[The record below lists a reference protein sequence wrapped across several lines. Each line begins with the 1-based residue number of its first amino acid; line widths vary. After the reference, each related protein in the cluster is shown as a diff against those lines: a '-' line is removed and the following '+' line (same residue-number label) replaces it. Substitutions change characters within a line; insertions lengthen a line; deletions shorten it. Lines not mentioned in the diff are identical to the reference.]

1 MGAHARLVVS
11 DGGAR
16 ADKAMTW
23 KRSGADEGCGL
34 GIHADVVWGFCVL
47 WFVEDVARGVRV
59 AWVHFYVC
67 VRGKGRVLLVWDVF
81 WEKLTLRRPDQD
93 PCHDGNFL
101 PGSKSLPRAWASFL
115 SHTHTCNHSYRDA
128 RNMTTQHTAKSTQQR
143 TDTICSRRLAFRP
156 ALAMVGKGEGAP
168 RLDSA
173 ALAWHELADS
183 SESVARSKTR
193 LRPPT
198 ARAAESLRDMRESAH
213 LWFALRKHVEPCK
226 AEDILA
232 RLAENSK
239 WRVEKD
245 HVDQALRKR
254 YLQLVDKVKEF
265 EPAFQDLEMQR
276 RQQGRGQ

>member
-1 MGAHARLVVS
+1 ML
-11 DGGAR
+11 
-16 ADKAMTW
+16 
-23 KRSGADEGCGL
+23 L
-34 GIHADVVWGFCVL
+34 GSTFMC
-47 WFVEDVARGVRV
+47 
-59 AWVHFYVC
+59 VC

-93 PCHDGNFL
+93 PCHDGNFPSWL
-101 PGSKSLPRAWASFL
+101 KVTTWGLGKFSLT
-115 SHTHTCNHSYRDA
+115 HTHTCNHSYRDA

-143 TDTICSRRLAFRP
+143 TDT
-156 ALAMVGKGEGAP
+156 MVGKGEP

-173 ALAWHELADS
+173 ALTRHELADS
-183 SESVARSKTR
+183 SESVTRSKTR

-213 LWFALRKHVEPCK
+213 LWFALRKHVEPRK

-239 WRVEKD
+239 WQVEKD

-276 RQQGRGQ
+276 RHKGRGQ

>member
-1 MGAHARLVVS
+1 M
-11 DGGAR
+11 
-16 ADKAMTW
+16 
-23 KRSGADEGCGL
+23 
-34 GIHADVVWGFCVL
+34 F
-47 WFVEDVARGVRV
+47 
-59 AWVHFYVC
+59 
-67 VRGKGRVLLVWDVF
+67 
-81 WEKLTLRRPDQD
+81 
-93 PCHDGNFL
+93 
-101 PGSKSLPRAWASFL
+101 ASFL
-115 SHTHTCNHSYRDA
+115 SHTHTSNHSYRDA

-156 ALAMVGKGEGAP
+156 ALGMVSKGEGAP
-168 RLDSA
+168 CLDSA
-173 ALAWHELADS
+173 ALTRHKLADS
-183 SESVARSKTR
+183 SESVARSTKTR

-245 HVDQALRKR
+245 HVDQALQKR

-276 RQQGRGQ
+276 RQKGLPFRAAADRARDRAGLALRPAAPFQFEPAFQDLETQRRQKGRGQ